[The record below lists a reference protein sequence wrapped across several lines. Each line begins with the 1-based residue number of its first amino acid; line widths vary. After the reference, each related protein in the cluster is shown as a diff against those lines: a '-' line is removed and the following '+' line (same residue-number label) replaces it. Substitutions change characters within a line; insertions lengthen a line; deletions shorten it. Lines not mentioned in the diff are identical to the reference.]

1 MARAAD
7 VVKEAD
13 GSGNNVMAVL
23 AAVFT
28 TGTLMGCA
36 CRAATKQEMTKK
48 SSTTT
53 HIQTEKEMQARL
65 EAQIKQEMKK
75 AVVSALEG
83 RIEKCALGRK
93 ETECKHPY
101 LKKTAGSNQFR
112 HRFRCMS
119 CEMVISVGTG
129 AASGKEK

>member
-1 MARAAD
+1 MI
-7 VVKEAD
+7 KGTG
-13 GSGNNVMAVL
+13 GSGNFVMAVL

-28 TGTLMGCA
+28 LGTLIGCA
-36 CRAATKQEMTKK
+36 CRAPKRQEMTKK

-83 RIEKCALGRK
+83 RIEKGAGGK

-119 CEMVISVGTG
+119 CGMVISVGMQ

>member
-1 MARAAD
+1 MI
-7 VVKEAD
+7 KETD
-13 GSGNNVMAVL
+13 GSGNFVMAVL

-28 TGTLMGCA
+28 LGTLIGCA
-36 CRAATKQEMTKK
+36 CRAPKRQEMTKK

-119 CEMVISVGTG
+119 CEMVISVGMQ